1 MQEKNHGIS
10 TLCFLIKLFNFTEYF
25 TFSALVKW
33 LLTKGSDINA
43 KNSDGWN
50 ALHYAARYSD
60 GATVKFLLK
69 KGANFETQTN
79 SSLTSLHL
87 AASHSRLSVLQA
99 IWSAFQSLEDADLNY
114 HGDKFGFTPMH
125 R

>member
-1 MQEKNHGIS
+1 M
-10 TLCFLIKLFNFTEYF
+10 
-25 TFSALVKW
+25 KW
-33 LLTKGSDINA
+33 LLAKGSDINA
-43 KNSDGWN
+43 KNADGWN

-87 AASHSRLSVLQA
+87 AASNPRLSVLQA